1 MTLQTITPSLWLA
14 PGKAGEAGKLYAELF
29 ADASIESHDFLE
41 NPAGPEYNAEMLQ
54 VRIGS
59 SRLQIMGAHR
69 DPMVEYTDAISLSVV
84 VADQASLDKVWDG
97 FLERGGQEQAC
108 SWIIDP
114 YGVRWQV
121 LPQAFYDLT
130 STGDAAQ
137 AQRVTEALWKMVRID
152 VEGLETAARG

>member
-1 MTLQTITPSLWLA
+1 MTVQTITPSLWLA
-14 PGKAGEAGKLYAELF
+14 PGTAGEAGTLYAALF
-29 ADASIESHDFLE
+29 PEASIESHDFME
-41 NPAGPEYNAEMLQ
+41 NPAGPEYNAELLQ

-84 VADQASLDKVWDG
+84 VPDQAALDKVWDG

-121 LPQAFYDLT
+121 LPQAFFDLT
-130 STGDAAQ
+130 SSGDAAQ
-137 AQRVTEALWKMVRID
+137 RQRVTEALWQMVRVD
-152 VEGLETAARG
+152 VAGLEAAARG